1 MNILHHWNDNLDH
14 ILKNTK
20 TPVCYRNQT
29 YEGTVQGT
37 AECKRG
43 KTLAVIKVF
52 NPLFDYHSTTQK
64 NQYVSFGHKNIE
76 IYFKLSISN
85 RKWQTN
91 QCVI

>member
-43 KTLAVIKVF
+43 KRRSPKKK
-52 NPLFDYHSTTQK
+52 NWTT
-64 NQYVSFGHKNIE
+64 FI
-76 IYFKLSISN
+76 
-85 RKWQTN
+85 
-91 QCVI
+91 